1 MWDHTKAKQGRSRPA
16 RGASLAQARR
26 QQARRQPLPGS
37 PPSKGAAADNRFML
51 VADTLAFVRGY
62 WRIERSLTDHRSG
75 ADASFAGMASF
86 LPRTGGQ
93 AGLRYQETGD
103 LRLSGCCWSASRS
116 LLWLP
121 APGGGAD
128 VRFADGRPFHAADLR
143 SGRWQAEHH
152 CGDDLY
158 HVSYHVRGPGVL
170 AECWR
175 VRGPRKD
182 YLSITSL
189 TRLPSHAAGAGPT
202 RP

>member
-1 MWDHTKAKQGRSRPA
+1 
-16 RGASLAQARR
+16 
-26 QQARRQPLPGS
+26 
-37 PPSKGAAADNRFML
+37 ML

-75 ADASFAGMASF
+75 ANGSFAGVASF
-86 LPRTGGQ
+86 LPLTGGQ

-103 LRLSGCCWSASRS
+103 VRLGGHRWPASRS

-121 APGGGAD
+121 APSGSAD
-128 VRFADGRPFHAADLR
+128 VRFTDGRPFHLANLR

-152 CGDDLY
+152 CGEDLY

-175 VRGPRKD
+175 AHGPRKD
-182 YLSITSL
+182 YLIITAL
-189 TRLPSHAAGAGPT
+189 TRLSSQAVSAGASLPRART
-202 RP
+202 RHPANRQSSQIETCK